1 MRCLLKRIWSLAL
14 DANVGS
20 ASNEHSFTR
29 IISPQI
35 SPYLPHVSPGEMAL
49 FHEDLKRNC
58 NVAALS
64 ICDILRINTT
74 QIKAVL
80 DENPA
85 LHRPATV

>member
-1 MRCLLKRIWSLAL
+1 
-14 DANVGS
+14 
-20 ASNEHSFTR
+20 
-29 IISPQI
+29 
-35 SPYLPHVSPGEMAL
+35 MAL

-85 LHRPATV
+85 LHRPTTVWNRGCDHITFRDTLITPIISCVAAQGDAGHR

>member
-1 MRCLLKRIWSLAL
+1 
-14 DANVGS
+14 
-20 ASNEHSFTR
+20 
-29 IISPQI
+29 
-35 SPYLPHVSPGEMAL
+35 MAL

-85 LHRPATV
+85 LHRPTTV